1 MGYNYIKRSKKM
13 SNYNE
18 VQQSDLERS
27 RPFLQIPLPPPEYLE
42 YLEKKGAEK
51 QEDSPDEERGVI
63 IIEL

>member
-1 MGYNYIKRSKKM
+1 M